1 MDPFE
6 KQLRQE
12 MIEITNRLSSR
23 GLIRA
28 AGGNLSVRLND
39 AELLVTPTRLPK
51 GFLREDDIVVVD
63 TQGHLLRGEN
73 APSSDMAFH
82 LAAYAARPD
91 AEAVVHAQPLITTA
105 FTIAG
110 REVPTGVLP
119 ELEIFFPDGVPVV
132 PYSTPYSRDLAE
144 VCQPYLKMYDIII
157 LGYHGTLS
165 IGHSLTMAWLATEHL
180 ETCMEMLFY
189 AECLGGA
196 QPLPEET
203 LNLLRDL
210 RRQDK
215 SK

>member
-1 MDPFE
+1 MDPLE
-6 KQLRQE
+6 LELRQE

-28 AGGNLSVRLND
+28 AGGNLSVRLN
-39 AELLVTPTRLPK
+39 AEELLITPTRLAK
-51 GFLREDDIVVVD
+51 GYLREEDIVVVD
-63 TQGHLLRGEN
+63 SQGHLLRGQN

-110 REVPTGVLP
+110 REIPTGVLP

-144 VCQPYLKMYDIII
+144 VCQPFLKMYDIIV
-157 LGYHGTLS
+157 LGQHGTLS
-165 IGHSLTMAWLATEHL
+165 LGHSLTMAWLATEHL

-215 SK
+215 AN